1 MKKIIYI
8 FLLGIIMSSC
18 ADENLGPILTFDKA
32 GKGVYPKLVSQT
44 PQLLDLANLG
54 TAAYDYCVEFV
65 DETDGSSAKL
75 YEVEASFVD
84 NNPDNGD
91 KSADAIVIKS
101 FTSDQF
107 TTSANG
113 NREVCVSITLSELLA
128 AFGMTPEDLVANDN
142 FAIRTFVSNVD
153 GVRFGFANSDSDVSG
168 SAFGGH
174 FNMNL
179 TATCPMADNLFVGDY
194 ELTYELLDGN
204 GFGESLRETTVTL
217 SASSPTKRTFPAILL
232 DAFGGFNV
240 TVELEF
246 VCDFVRVVPLD
257 AGISCAAPNIMFVNR
272 SAGVNYTEPADITND
287 AVIRVS
293 YVEAGGGC
301 AYDAVRTM
309 ILTKK

>member
-1 MKKIIYI
+1 
-8 FLLGIIMSSC
+8 MSSC

-142 FAIRTFVSNVD
+142 FAIRTFVSNV
-153 GVRFGFANSDSDVSG
+153 
-168 SAFGGH
+168 
-174 FNMNL
+174 
-179 TATCPMADNLFVGDY
+179 
-194 ELTYELLDGN
+194 
-204 GFGESLRETTVTL
+204 
-217 SASSPTKRTFPAILL
+217 
-232 DAFGGFNV
+232 
-240 TVELEF
+240 
-246 VCDFVRVVPLD
+246 
-257 AGISCAAPNIMFVNR
+257 
-272 SAGVNYTEPADITND
+272 
-287 AVIRVS
+287 
-293 YVEAGGGC
+293 YVL
-301 AYDAVRTM
+301 
-309 ILTKK
+309 I